1 MNRTILDFR
10 AFDAQQQSQ
19 KPPADALDFDL
30 TGFHAVADY
39 IRQGL
44 PNAKQPEPE
53 KSDA

>member
-1 MNRTILDFR
+1 MTTNTIDFR
-10 AFDAQQQSQ
+10 AFDAQQQDKQ
-19 KPPADALDFDL
+19 PPTDGLDFDL

-44 PNAKQPEPE
+44 PNAKQTEPE